1 MHEKWSPIVFSVLL
15 GIGTLMAAPTGAA
28 AVTPA
33 AVRPAVTLS
42 GDGWKFMFDPR
53 VAEDE
58 IVQVGFSDRDW
69 ETVVVPHS
77 FNAQDG
83 QSIQRTMKRGPGYY
97 RLTFEKPASC
107 RRPEILAGVW
117 RRQPGIRCVA
127 QRQALGP
134 A

>member
-1 MHEKWSPIVFSVLL
+1 
-15 GIGTLMAAPTGAA
+15 MAVPTGAA

-42 GDGWKFMFDPR
+42 GPGWKFMFDPQ

-58 IVQVGFSDRDW
+58 IVQVSFSDRDW

-83 QSIQRTMKRGPGYY
+83 QSIQRTMKRGAGYY
-97 RLTFEKPASC
+97 RRGHPQC
-107 RRPEILAGVW
+107 DP
-117 RRQPGIRCVA
+117 
-127 QRQALGP
+127 RQAILLRP
-134 A
+134 ARKLAFAEMRSQHVVPSPREIDRGIFKSTTGR